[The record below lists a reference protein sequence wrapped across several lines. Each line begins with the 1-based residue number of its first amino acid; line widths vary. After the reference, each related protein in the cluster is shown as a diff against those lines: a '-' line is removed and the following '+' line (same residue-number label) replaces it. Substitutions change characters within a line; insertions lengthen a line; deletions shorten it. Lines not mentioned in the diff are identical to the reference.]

1 MADSTTNINV
11 IAGQVAQV
19 DEIVIKYMPF
29 ISSMV
34 ALIPGAAPFVAAEP
48 VIVSLLTALDNA
60 AKAVST
66 GNYTNAFDSVVKEI
80 ESHLTPGAPNSPH
93 LAG

>member
-1 MADSTTNINV
+1 MADTNINISTV
-11 IAGQVAQV
+11 AGQVAQV
-19 DEIVIKYMPF
+19 DEIVIKYLPF
-29 ISSMV
+29 IGSMV
-34 ALIPGAAPFVAAEP
+34 GLIPGAQPFVIAEP
-48 VIVSLLTALDNA
+48 MILSLLTALDNA
-60 AKAVST
+60 AKAVAA